1 MKDGYSYSHS
11 LFFSSFLVFWYWSS
25 KSGPSLLLLNYS
37 QRLLFLSSMCR
48 LIHECSCLMRW
59 GIGIDLAHGSSLGVT
74 PRVTCWQ
81 GWQNDGV
88 SLKRSHWG
96 EHISVCWRG
105 SMTLSLYCLEG
116 IITKIEKLSCQA
128 VSGLEVVLT
137 NKWWLVDQIF
147 VGFFFSDLS
156 FKVEGSKHEIMWNM
170 VQVMGSSVAMVIT
183 QLWVNVP
190 SKNSSTT
197 FISLRIDYRARLK
210 CLYLGPFIPQ
220 DLIQKR

>member
-1 MKDGYSYSHS
+1 MQLSNCHGNQRPITWALFQTALSGVNCRQSQKMKDGYSYSHS

-25 KSGPSLLLLNYS
+25 KSGPSLPLLNYS
-37 QRLLFLSSMCR
+37 QCLLFLSLMCR

-116 IITKIEKLSCQA
+116 TITKIEKLSCQA

-137 NKWWLVDQIF
+137 NKWRLVDQIF
-147 VGFFFSDLS
+147 
-156 FKVEGSKHEIMWNM
+156 
-170 VQVMGSSVAMVIT
+170 
-183 QLWVNVP
+183 LWV
-190 SKNSSTT
+190 
-197 FISLRIDYRARLK
+197 FCFLIYHLK
-210 CLYLGPFIPQ
+210 WKAVNTKSCEIRFRWWVLPL
-220 DLIQKR
+220 LWW